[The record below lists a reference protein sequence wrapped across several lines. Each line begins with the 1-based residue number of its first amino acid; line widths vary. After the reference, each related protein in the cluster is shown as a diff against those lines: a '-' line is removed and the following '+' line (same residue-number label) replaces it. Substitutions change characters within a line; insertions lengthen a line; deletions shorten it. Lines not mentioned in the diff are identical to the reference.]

1 MAEYNG
7 MKMRLFIGESP
18 EMRPCWVKDGES
30 ERKALFH
37 CWEHRQDLISASVMA
52 GGHPAGTISRTLA
65 IVEYEDGTVH
75 EVYPYYIR
83 FIDSEALI
91 NQFYFG
97 NEDEENEQTNP

>member
-1 MAEYNG
+1 MANVDNSE
-7 MKMRLFIGESP
+7 MKVIVSGQS
-18 EMRPCWVKDGES
+18 EMRPCWVKDGGF

-37 CWEHRQDLISASVMA
+37 CWEHRQDLISASI
-52 GGHPAGTISRTLA
+52 GTVSRTLG

-97 NEDEENEQTNP
+97 NEVEE